1 MTIGDRIRKLRI
13 ASNLSQ
19 VELAQ
24 KAEISKQTL
33 YKYETNIVTNI
44 PSDKIE
50 LLAKILQT
58 SPCHLMGWDE
68 TNCSSV
74 KASFINTKLE
84 PKLERII
91 NYYQQMDETGKNS
104 LADQAEYLASKHPKT
119 NLRIG

>member
-58 SPCHLMGWDE
+58 SPCYLMGWDE
-68 TNCSSV
+68 TNYSSA
-74 KASFINTKLE
+74 KTTFINTKLE
-84 PKLERII
+84 PALEKII
-91 NYYQQMDETGKNS
+91 NCYHQMDEIGKNS
-104 LADQAEYLASKHPKT
+104 LADQAEYLANKHPKA
-119 NLRIG
+119 NSRIG